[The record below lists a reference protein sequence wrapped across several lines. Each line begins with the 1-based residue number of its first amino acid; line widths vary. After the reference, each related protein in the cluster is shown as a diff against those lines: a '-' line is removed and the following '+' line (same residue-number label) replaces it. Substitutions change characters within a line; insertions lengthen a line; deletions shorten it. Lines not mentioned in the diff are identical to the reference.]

1 MKIAPYVDASVGQDV
16 AAAQPPIKVCIHVVR
31 PACTD
36 VRAMRAASALV
47 EAGFEVTIV
56 DVESD
61 PSHLSEEDHG
71 GVHMKHLLM
80 PDWHTSKRFEL
91 WFFINALRTF
101 ILSILRLVQSQAD
114 VYHANDLTAL
124 PATYIAARLR
134 RKPLIFE
141 IYDLQFPVPETSIG
155 FWRRSSRLLT
165 CFHALVLPLC
175 AGVIATSPLHAQEIR
190 KHFHVPDVTLIRNVP
205 RYQTVVK
212 SDRLRQ
218 RLGLSPE
225 VRIALYQGSLQP
237 DRGLDKL
244 VLAAAHLEQN
254 IVIVMKGAGK
264 GPTQAELEAL
274 IASTGVADRVR
285 IMPPVPFSEYLE
297 WTASADIGLIV
308 HSPNYSLNVRT
319 LLPNKLFEYLMAGVP
334 VLSSPLEAVA
344 EILSTYD
351 VGQVIAP
358 TAMTPAGIG
367 AAINT
372 MLANP
377 VSLAR
382 MRQNGLEA
390 AKSKFCWEKERQ
402 NLIGLYQ
409 EVCSKH
415 DVKYG
420 VPRKQSV

>member
-1 MKIAPYVDASVGQDV
+1 MKTIIAPHVDTSVAQEV
-16 AAAQPPIKVCIHVVR
+16 VAAQPPVKVCMHIVR
-31 PACTD
+31 TVRTD
-36 VRAMRAASALV
+36 VRAMRAATALV

-56 DVESD
+56 DVENE
-61 PSHLSEEDHG
+61 PSHPVEEDIG
-71 GVHMKHLLM
+71 GVHMKHLLIS
-80 PDWHTSKRFEL
+80 DWHTSKSFEP
-91 WFFINALRTF
+91 WFFINAIRTF
-101 ILSILRLVQSQAD
+101 ILSTLRLIQSQAD
-114 VYHANDLTAL
+114 VYHAGDLTAL

-155 FWRRSSRLLT
+155 FWRRLGGLLT
-165 CFHALVLPLC
+165 RFHALVLPHC
-175 AGVIATSPLHAQEIR
+175 AGVIATSPLHAQAIR
-190 KHFHVPDVTLIRNVP
+190 KHFHVPEVTLIRNVP
-205 RYQTVVK
+205 CYQTVVK

-225 VRIALYQGSLQP
+225 VRIALYQGNLQP

-254 IVIVMKGAGK
+254 IVIVIKGAGK

-274 IASTGVADRVR
+274 IASTRVADRVR

-308 HSPNYSLNVRT
+308 HSPDYSLNVRT

-344 EILSTYD
+344 EILGTYD

-358 TAMTPAGIG
+358 SAMTPAGIG

-372 MLANP
+372 MLADDKAL
-377 VSLAR
+377 SH
-382 MRQNGLEA
+382 MRRNALYA
-390 AKSKFCWEKERQ
+390 AKEFCWDKEKLH
-402 NLIGLYQ
+402 LIDLYQ
-409 EVCSKH
+409 DIFEK
-415 DVKYG
+415 
-420 VPRKQSV
+420 R